1 MTLLEAIFLGII
13 QGITEFLPISSSGHL
28 VLGQHYLGLNVP
40 GNMFEIVLHLG
51 TMISV
56 IVVFRKDLVK
66 LLRSLKEKNTQQ
78 YILAIIFGTLPAAI
92 AGLLFKDQ
100 IVSIFDNVQM
110 VSLALIITGIVLLS
124 TRLMLTKNA
133 PFKFGSG
140 IIIGMAQAIAIIPG
154 ISRSG
159 FTIAAGLIL
168 GMRRAEIAKFS
179 FLLSIP
185 AITGAGILTFLDIGE
200 AASSGL
206 TLPILLAGFFTSFL
220 VGIAALYWLLS
231 WLKSGKFHWFGI
243 YCLGLGLITGIL

>member
-1 MTLLEAIFLGII
+1 MTLLEAILLGII

-40 GNMFEIVLHLG
+40 GNMFEIVVHLG

-56 IVVFRKDLVK
+56 IVVFRQDLVK
-66 LLRSLKEKNTQQ
+66 LLWSLKEKNTQQ

-92 AGLLFKDQ
+92 AGLLFKDR

-140 IIIGMAQAIAIIPG
+140 IIIGMAQAMAIIPG

-206 TLPILLAGFFTSFL
+206 TLPILLAGFFTSFG
-220 VGIAALYWLLS
+220 VGVVSLYWLLS

-243 YCLGLGLITGIL
+243 YCLGLGLMTGIL